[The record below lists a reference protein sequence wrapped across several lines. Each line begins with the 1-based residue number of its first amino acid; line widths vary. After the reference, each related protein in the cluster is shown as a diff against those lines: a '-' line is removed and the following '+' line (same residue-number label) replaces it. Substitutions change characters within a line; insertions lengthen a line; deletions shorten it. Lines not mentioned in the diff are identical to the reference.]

1 MSNPP
6 SLGRRE
12 FLMGAA
18 ASSAVGAAGLVAGA
32 AAAATAASAV
42 AGDAPAGAQ
51 AAGAPAAPAAIDAYS
66 TERPGADF
74 MVDVLKSL
82 NFEYVCA
89 NPGSSF
95 RGLHESLVNYGGN
108 RLPELITCCHEE
120 SSVAMAHG
128 YAKIEGK
135 PLLVMAHGTV
145 GLQHASMAIYNA
157 FADRVPV
164 YILLGNIQDA
174 TWRRG
179 DVEWAHSVQDAAA
192 MVRDYIKW
200 DDNPVSLTHFAES
213 AVHAYKAALTPPYE
227 PVVIVADAV
236 LQEEPM
242 SDQDK
247 RSARIPALS
256 IPTPPVGD
264 SGAVAEAAR
273 LLVMAENPLILCGR
287 SARTPAGIDLV
298 VELAELLQAA
308 VQDRHFRMNF
318 PTRHALAGGSI
329 GEADVILA
337 LEVGDLWMATHS
349 QTPVNRLGMA
359 SQSLTKPGA
368 KIISIHSGDL
378 FSRSNYQDFGRYCEV
393 DLAIAADAE
402 ATLPA
407 LIEACKKLVTPAR
420 RRAFESRGALLKA
433 ASGRRH
439 AADLE
444 LAAGGWDA
452 SPISTA
458 RVTMELW
465 NQIKHEDWSL
475 VSETVPF
482 FSGWPLRLWDM
493 TQSYHYIGG
502 HGAYGIGYGAPAA
515 MGAALANR
523 KHGRLTVNIQCDG
536 DLNYAPSVLWT
547 AAHHRIPILNIMHN
561 NRAYHQELMFLTDMA
576 ARANRG
582 IDTARIGTGIDD
594 PNIDYA
600 MLAKAYGMFSA
611 GPISDPKDL
620 APAIRQAI
628 AVVKRGEPALI
639 DVITQPR

>member
-1 MSNPP
+1 MPDSNPP
-6 SLGRRE
+6 LGRRE
-12 FLMGAA
+12 FLVSTAA
-18 ASSAVGAAGLVAGA
+18 GAAGLVAGA
-32 AAAATAASAV
+32 TAVAQTAAAAAPPATVPPATVPPATAS
-42 AGDAPAGAQ
+42 PS
-51 AAGAPAAPAAIDAYS
+51 IEAYS

-82 NFEYVCA
+82 EFDYVCA

-108 RLPELITCCHEE
+108 SRPELITCCHEE

-157 FADRVPV
+157 YADRVPV

-179 DVEWAHSVQDAAA
+179 DVEWAHSVQDAAS

-200 DDNPVSLTHFAES
+200 DDNPVSLAHFAES
-213 AVHAYKAALTPPYE
+213 AVRAYKAALTPPYE

-236 LQEEPM
+236 LQEEPI
-242 SDQDK
+242 SEQDR
-247 RSARIPALS
+247 RSARIPRLA
-256 IPTPPVGD
+256 IPTPPAGD
-264 SGAVAEAAR
+264 SGAVLEAAR
-273 LLVMAENPLILCGR
+273 LLVNAEHPLIICGR

-298 VELAELLQAA
+298 VELAETLQAP

-318 PTRHALAGGSI
+318 PTRHPLAGGSI

-337 LEVGDLWMATHS
+337 LEVGDLWMATHA
-349 QTPVNRLGMA
+349 QTPVNRLGMD
-359 SQSLTKPGA
+359 SKPLTKAGA
-368 KIISIHSGDL
+368 KLISIFSGDL
-378 FSRSNYQDFGRYCEV
+378 YGKSNYQDFGRYCEI
-393 DLAIAADAE
+393 DLSIAADAE

-407 LIEACKKLVTPAR
+407 LIEACKRLLTTGRRQLLKQRGGMLADAAKR
-420 RRAFESRGALLKA
+420 RR
-433 ASGRRH
+433 

-444 LAAGGWDA
+444 LAAAGWDA

-458 RVTMELW
+458 RVTLELW

-475 VSETVPF
+475 VSETFPF

-493 TQSYHYIGG
+493 TKAYHYIGG

-515 MGAALANR
+515 VGAALANR
-523 KHGRLTVNIQCDG
+523 RHGRLTVNIQCDG
-536 DLNYAPSVLWT
+536 DLNYAPAVLWT

-600 MLAKAYGMFSA
+600 TLAKAYGVFSI
-611 GPISDPKDL
+611 GPISDPKEL
-620 APAIRQAI
+620 APAIKRAI
-628 AVVKRGEPALI
+628 EVVKRGEPALV